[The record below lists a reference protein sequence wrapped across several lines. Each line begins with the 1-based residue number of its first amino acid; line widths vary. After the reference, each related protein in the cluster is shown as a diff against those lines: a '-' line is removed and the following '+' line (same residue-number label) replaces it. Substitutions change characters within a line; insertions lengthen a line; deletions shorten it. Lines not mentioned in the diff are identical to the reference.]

1 MSSSRLTVARNPHSS
16 NQQEEPS
23 TKENEFETSLNSSA
37 HFPPPRTPLNSIP
50 DPTQCHKET
59 HDPGFDGKL
68 ETTRSG
74 RFSTGT
80 PRVLIRHGKA
90 AQSEPNSA
98 HNTPARSASRASLG
112 GSLGGYATGTR
123 SLQFTKGKDVSFS
136 SSRVS
141 RGISVANSDF
151 SVEVPHFELDE
162 DPSFWKD
169 HNVQVF
175 FFNFMFSRINLKVSV
190 LYNWEIFVV

>member
-1 MSSSRLTVARNPHSS
+1 MSSSKPTIARNPHSR

-59 HDPGFDGKL
+59 HESGFDSKL

-98 HNTPARSASRASLG
+98 HSTPARSASRNSLG
-112 GSLGGYATGTR
+112 GALGGYATGTR
-123 SLQFTKGKDVSFS
+123 SLQFNKGKDVNFL

-141 RGISVANSDF
+141 RGISVSNSDF
-151 SVEVPHFELDE
+151 SVEIPHFELDE

-169 HNVQVF
+169 HNVQACTVR
-175 FFNFMFSRINLKVSV
+175 MV
-190 LYNWEIFVV
+190 LFGVWGID